1 MTKAQAYPLAWPQGI
16 ARHKASWRERSQFR
30 VNLQGALDNV
40 RNSLRLFGK
49 DSGHDVADV
58 VISSNCSLGEDTPSD
73 PGIAVWF
80 MWDKRQ
86 VCIPIDRYSTPA
98 ANLQAIHHVLE
109 ARRVEARHGTVQMVR
124 QSFAGFLALPAPR
137 HWSDVLGV
145 SLTADRTAIESAF
158 RERAKEAHP
167 DRPNGSEAAM
177 AELNQARE
185 AALEGR

>member
-1 MTKAQAYPLAWPQGI
+1 M
-16 ARHKASWRERSQFR
+16 R
-30 VNLQGALDNV
+30 D
-40 RNSLRLFGK
+40 SLRLFGK
-49 DSGHDVADV
+49 DSGSDVTGV

-73 PGIAVWF
+73 PGVAIWF
-80 MWDKRQ
+80 MWDERQ

-109 ARRVEARHGTVQMVR
+109 ARRVEARHGTLQMGR

-145 SLTADRTAIESAF
+145 PLTADRAAIETAF
-158 RERAKEAHP
+158 KDRARSAHP
-167 DRPNGSEAAM
+167 DRGGSDSAM

-185 AALEGR
+185 AALEGRR